1 MVSQDFVKVGNVGD
15 LKPGEMK
22 LVRMAN
28 ERVLLCNFEGTY
40 YAVDSV
46 CTHENGRLN
55 RGLFYKS
62 EVACPLHGASF
73 DVRTGKVITPPAV
86 KGLTVYPVK
95 VEGDDIFIGPAPH

>member
-1 MVSQDFVKVGNVGD
+1 
-15 LKPGEMK
+15 MK

-28 ERVLLCNFEGTY
+28 ERVLLCNFDGTY

-46 CTHENGRLN
+46 CTHENGRLH

-62 EVACPLHGASF
+62 EVVCPLHGASF
-73 DVRTGKVITPPAV
+73 DVRTGEVITPPAP

-95 VEGDDIFIGPAPH
+95 VEGGDIFIGPAPAGSPGPS

>member
-1 MVSQDFVKVGNVGD
+1 MSQDFVKVANVAD

-22 LVRMAN
+22 LVRMAS

-40 YAVDSV
+40 YAVDNA

-55 RGLFYKS
+55 RGQFFKS

-73 DVRTGKVITPPAV
+73 DVRTGAVITPPAS
-86 KGLTVYPVK
+86 KGLKVYPVK
-95 VEGDDIFIGPAPH
+95 VEGDDIFIGPAPQ